1 MPVKHLPRLA
11 FVFAICALV
20 CCWPRLGAGA
30 AEPDAKGADE
40 LLNRAGVSFA
50 KGNREEAIELASRA
64 IEIEPKNAKAYY
76 VRGRFYAEVR
86 QPQKAVK
93 DLKQAL
99 ALDPRL
105 GLAYYHRAAEDFKL
119 GRIKESAA
127 AFDKFVDLAPDQAP
141 KLWQRGISLYYA
153 GRYEDGQRQ
162 FELHQTINSNDVENA
177 VWHFLCVARRGGI
190 EKARA
195 ALLKIE
201 NDPRVPM
208 MQIYALYAGKGSAEE
223 IMKAATTG
231 KASPAELNERVFY
244 AHLYLG
250 LYFDVAGNEKM
261 AREHIVQA
269 ADLFKVESYMGDV
282 ARIHARLMRAQG
294 QSN

>member
-1 MPVKHLPRLA
+1 MIIFQWLARLFA
-11 FVFAICALV
+11 LCVLVFFATFLAC
-20 CCWPRLGAGA
+20 A
-30 AEPDAKGADE
+30 AEKSADE
-40 LLNRAGVSFA
+40 LLTQAGVSFA
-50 KGNREEAIELASRA
+50 KGQREEAIELATKA
-64 IEIEPKNAKAYY
+64 IDAEPKNAKAYY
-76 VRGRFYAEVR
+76 VRGRFYAGVR

-93 DLKQAL
+93 DLNQAL
-99 ALDPRL
+99 ALDPAAA
-105 GLAYYHRAAEDFKL
+105 LAYYHRGEENFKL
-119 GRIKESAA
+119 GRVKESAA
-127 AFDKFVDLAPDQAP
+127 DFDKFVDLSPDQAP

-177 VWHFLCVARRGGI
+177 VWHFLCVARRAGI
-190 EKARA
+190 DKARA
-195 ALLKIE
+195 ALLKVE

-223 IMKAATTG
+223 VMTAATTG
-231 KASPAELNERVFY
+231 KSSPNELNERLFY

-269 ADLFKVESYMGDV
+269 AELFNVESYMGDA
-282 ARIHARLMRAQG
+282 ARIHAALLRQ
-294 QSN
+294 QTH

>member
-1 MPVKHLPRLA
+1 MAFIRFPALWMALGLLAPVIPWA
-11 FVFAICALV
+11 G
-20 CCWPRLGAGA
+20 GAVD
-30 AEPDAKGADE
+30 DAGDE

-50 KGNREEAIELASRA
+50 KGNREEAIELATRA
-64 IEIEPKNAKAYY
+64 IEAEPKKARAYY

-93 DLKQAL
+93 DLNQAL
-99 ALDPRL
+99 SLDPAAAP
-105 GLAYYHRAAEDFKL
+105 AYYQRAQESFKV

-127 AFDKFVDLAPDQAP
+127 DFDKFADLSPGQAP

-177 VWHFLCVARRGGI
+177 VWHFLCVARRAGI
-190 EKARA
+190 DKARA
-195 ALLKIE
+195 ALLKVE

-208 MQIYALYAGKGSAEE
+208 TQIYALYAGKGSAEE
-223 IMKAATTG
+223 VMKAAAG
-231 KASPAELNERVFY
+231 KASPANLNERMFY

-261 AREHIVQA
+261 AREHIGQA
-269 ADLFKVESYMGDV
+269 AELFKVDSYMGDV
-282 ARIHARLMRAQG
+282 ARIHAALMRQ
-294 QSN
+294 QSH

>member
-1 MPVKHLPRLA
+1 MIIFQWLARLFA
-11 FVFAICALV
+11 LCVVVFFATFLA
-20 CCWPRLGAGA
+20 RA
-30 AEPDAKGADE
+30 AEKSGDE
-40 LLNRAGVSFA
+40 LLTQAGVSFA
-50 KGNREEAIELASRA
+50 KGQREDAIELATKA
-64 IEIEPKNAKAYY
+64 IEAEPKNAKAYY

-93 DLKQAL
+93 DLNQAL
-99 ALDPRL
+99 ALDPAAA
-105 GLAYYHRAAEDFKL
+105 LAYYHRGEENFKL
-119 GRIKESAA
+119 GRVKESAA
-127 AFDKFVDLAPDQAP
+127 DFDKFVDLSPDQAP

-177 VWHFLCVARRGGI
+177 VWHFLCVARRLGI
-190 EKARA
+190 DKARA
-195 ALLKIE
+195 ALLKVE

-223 IMKAATTG
+223 VMTAATSG
-231 KASPAELNERVFY
+231 KSSPNELNERLFY

-269 ADLFKVESYMGDV
+269 AELFKVDSYMGEA
-282 ARIHARLMRAQG
+282 ARVHAALMRQ
-294 QSN
+294 QSH

>member
-1 MPVKHLPRLA
+1 MIIFQWLARL
-11 FVFAICALV
+11 FALCALV
-20 CCWPRLGAGA
+20 FFATFLARA
-30 AEPDAKGADE
+30 AEKSADE
-40 LLNRAGVSFA
+40 FLTQAGVSFA
-50 KGNREEAIELASRA
+50 KGHREDAIELATKA
-64 IEIEPKNAKAYY
+64 IEAEPKNAKAYY

-93 DLKQAL
+93 DLNQAL
-99 ALDPRL
+99 ALDPAAA
-105 GLAYYHRAAEDFKL
+105 LAYYHRGEENFKL
-119 GRIKESAA
+119 GRVKESAA
-127 AFDKFVDLAPDQAP
+127 DFDKFVDLSPDQAP

-177 VWHFLCVARRGGI
+177 VWHFLCVARRAGI
-190 EKARA
+190 DKARA
-195 ALLKIE
+195 ALLKVE

-223 IMKAATTG
+223 VMTAATTG
-231 KASPAELNERVFY
+231 KSSPNELNERLFY

-269 ADLFKVESYMGDV
+269 AELFNVESYMGDA
-282 ARIHARLMRAQG
+282 ARIHAALLRQ
-294 QSN
+294 QSH

>member
-1 MPVKHLPRLA
+1 MIIFQRLA
-11 FVFAICALV
+11 PLFALCALV
-20 CCWPRLGAGA
+20 FCATCRARA
-30 AEPDAKGADE
+30 AEKIADE
-40 LLNRAGVSFA
+40 LLTQAGVSFA
-50 KGNREEAIELASRA
+50 KGHREDAIELATKA
-64 IEIEPKNAKAYY
+64 IEAEPKNAKAYY

-93 DLKQAL
+93 DLNQAL
-99 ALDPRL
+99 ALDPAAA
-105 GLAYYHRAAEDFKL
+105 LAYYHRGQENFKL
-119 GRIKESAA
+119 VRIKESAA
-127 AFDKFVDLAPDQAP
+127 DFDKFVALSPDQSP

-177 VWHFLCVARRGGI
+177 VWHFLCVARRAGI
-190 EKARA
+190 DKARA
-195 ALLKIE
+195 ALLKVE
-201 NDPRVPM
+201 NDPRVPL

-223 IMKAATTG
+223 VMKAATTA
-231 KASPAELNERVFY
+231 KSSPTELNERLFY

-269 ADLFKVESYMGDV
+269 AELFKVDSYMGDV
-282 ARIHARLMRAQG
+282 ARIHAALLRQ
-294 QSN
+294 QSH

>member
-1 MPVKHLPRLA
+1 MGILRSPARWLSFGYVG
-11 FVFAICALV
+11 LV
-20 CCWPRLGAGA
+20 LSVAGA
-30 AEPDAKGADE
+30 APEKSADE
-40 LLNRAGVSFA
+40 LLTQAGVSFA
-50 KGNREEAIELASRA
+50 KGNREDAIELVTKA
-64 IEIEPKNAKAYY
+64 IEAEPKNAKAYY
-76 VRGRFYAEVR
+76 VRGRFFAEIR

-93 DLKQAL
+93 DLNQAL
-99 ALDPRL
+99 ALDPAAA
-105 GLAYYHRAAEDFKL
+105 LAYYQRGAENFKL
-119 GRIKESAA
+119 GRIQESAA
-127 AFDKFVDLAPDQAP
+127 DFDKFIDLSPDQAP

-177 VWHFLCVARRGGI
+177 VWHFLCVARRAGI
-190 EKARA
+190 DKARA

-223 IMKAATTG
+223 VIKAASAG
-231 KASPAELNERVFY
+231 KSSPNELNERLFY

-269 ADLFKVESYMGDV
+269 TELFKVDGYMGDA
-282 ARIHARLMRAQG
+282 ARIHAALMRQ
-294 QSN
+294 QSH

>member
-1 MPVKHLPRLA
+1 MRILRATAPVLSLSCFGLIISWA
-11 FVFAICALV
+11 G
-20 CCWPRLGAGA
+20 GAT
-30 AEPDAKGADE
+30 EKSPDE
-40 LLNRAGVSFA
+40 LLIQAGVSFA
-50 KGNREEAIELASRA
+50 KGQREDAIELATKA
-64 IEIEPKNAKAYY
+64 IEAEPKNAKAYY

-93 DLKQAL
+93 DLSQAL
-99 ALDPRL
+99 VLDPAA
-105 GLAYYHRAAEDFKL
+105 GLAFYHRGEENFKL

-127 AFDKFVDLAPDQAP
+127 DFDKFVALSPDQAP

-162 FELHQTINSNDVENA
+162 FELHQTLNSNDVENA

-208 MQIYALYAGKGSAEE
+208 TQIYALYAGKGSAEE
-223 IMKAATTG
+223 VMKAATSG
-231 KASPAELNERVFY
+231 KSSPAELNERMFY
-244 AHLYLG
+244 ARLYLG
-250 LYFDVAGNEKM
+250 LYFDMAANEKM
-261 AREHIVQA
+261 AREHIFQA
-269 ADLFKVESYMGDV
+269 ADLFQVESYMGDV
-282 ARIHARLMRAQG
+282 ARIHAALTP
-294 QSN
+294 

>member
-1 MPVKHLPRLA
+1 MTILRASARWLA
-11 FVFAICALV
+11 FSFLALV
-20 CCWPRLGAGA
+20 TILARGA
-30 AEPDAKGADE
+30 ADIGGDE

-50 KGNREEAIELASRA
+50 KGNREDAIELATKA
-64 IEIEPKNAKAYY
+64 IEAEPKNANAHY

-93 DLKQAL
+93 DLNQAL
-99 ALDPRL
+99 ALDPAIP
-105 GLAYYHRAAEDFKL
+105 LAYYQRGAENFKL

-127 AFDKFVDLAPDQAP
+127 DFDKFVDLKPDQAP

-177 VWHFLCVARRGGI
+177 VWHFLCLARRAGI

-195 ALLKIE
+195 SLLKVE

-208 MQIYALYAGKGSAEE
+208 MQIYTLYAGKGSAEE
-223 IMKAATTG
+223 VMKAATAG
-231 KASPAELNERVFY
+231 KSSPNELNERLFY

-269 ADLFKVESYMGDV
+269 AELFKVDSYMGDV
-282 ARIHARLMRAQG
+282 ARIHAALMRQ
-294 QSN
+294 QSH

>member
-1 MPVKHLPRLA
+1 MRILRSPARWLSCGFFGLNLA
-11 FVFAICALV
+11 V
-20 CCWPRLGAGA
+20 AGA
-30 AEPDAKGADE
+30 APDKSADE
-40 LLNRAGVSFA
+40 LLTQAGVSFA
-50 KGNREEAIELASRA
+50 KGTREDAIELATKA
-64 IEIEPKNAKAYY
+64 IQAEPKNAKAYY

-86 QPQKAVK
+86 QPQKAIN
-93 DLKQAL
+93 DFNQAL
-99 ALDPRL
+99 AFDPKSAL
-105 GLAYYHRAAEDFKL
+105 PYYHRGEESFKL

-127 AFDKFVDLAPDQAP
+127 DFDKFLDLSPDQAP

-177 VWHFLCVARRGGI
+177 VWHFLCMARRAGI
-190 EKARA
+190 DKARA

-201 NDPRVPM
+201 HDPRVPM
-208 MQIYALYAGKGSAEE
+208 MQIYALYAAKGSAEDV
-223 IMKAATTG
+223 MKAATAG
-231 KASPAELNERVFY
+231 KPSPNELNERLFY

-269 ADLFKVESYMGDV
+269 AELFKVDNYMGDV
-282 ARIHARLMRAQG
+282 ARIHAALMRQ
-294 QSN
+294 QSH

>member
-1 MPVKHLPRLA
+1 MRILRARAGWSAFGFLGLA
-11 FVFAICALV
+11 VGL
-20 CCWPRLGAGA
+20 AGA
-30 AEPDAKGADE
+30 PAEQGSDE

-50 KGNREEAIELASRA
+50 KGNREDAIELATKA
-64 IEIEPKNAKAYY
+64 IEAEPKNAKAHY

-93 DLKQAL
+93 DLDRAL
-99 ALDPRL
+99 ALDPTAA
-105 GLAYYHRAAEDFKL
+105 LAYYHRGTENFKL

-127 AFDKFVDLAPDQAP
+127 DFDKFADLAPDQAP

-162 FELHQTINSNDVENA
+162 FELHQTVNSNDVENA

-190 EKARA
+190 DKARA
-195 ALLKIE
+195 ALLKVE
-201 NDPRVPM
+201 SDPRVPM

-223 IMKAATTG
+223 VMKAATSG
-231 KASPAELNERVFY
+231 KSSPTELNERMFY

-250 LYFDVAGNEKM
+250 LYFDMAANEKM
-261 AREHIVQA
+261 AREHIFQA
-269 ADLFKVESYMGDV
+269 ADLFQVESYMGDV
-282 ARIHARLMRAQG
+282 ARIHAALMRQ
-294 QSN
+294 QSH